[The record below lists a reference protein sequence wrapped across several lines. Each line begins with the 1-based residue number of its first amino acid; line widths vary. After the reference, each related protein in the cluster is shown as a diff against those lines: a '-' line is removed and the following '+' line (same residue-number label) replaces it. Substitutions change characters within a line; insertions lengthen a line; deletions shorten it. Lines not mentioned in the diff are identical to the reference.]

1 MFDLTLTVPELF
13 NGRIS
18 AGSRDMA
25 VGDITDNT
33 GESAKMHNMKAK
45 LLIYNSQYY
54 TLQNYVIP

>member
-18 AGSRDMA
+18 AGSHDVA

-33 GESAKMHNMKAK
+33 SEFK
-45 LLIYNSQYY
+45 
-54 TLQNYVIP
+54 